1 MSNVAPGDISINDYN
16 YHLPDEKIALFPLKD
31 RDQSKLLI
39 YKKREISDNIF
50 SNITD
55 YLPEKSL
62 LVFNNSKVINA
73 RIRFQKS
80 TGSTIEIFCLEP
92 AESISEYSIVMNQKQ
107 SVTWKCFV
115 GGASKWKEEYL
126 EKEIKIGETAIL
138 LKARI
143 KEKLAEA
150 YNIELSWQPEQFSF
164 AEIIEA
170 AGDIPLPPY
179 IKRSTE
185 STDSN
190 RYQTIYGVH
199 DGSVAAP
206 TAGLHFSDAVFQKLG
221 AAQIKKSFVTL
232 HVGAGTFKPVKATT
246 MKEHEMHAEWIDVD
260 IPTINNLLDNDFVI
274 AVGTTSLRTIETLY
288 WLGVKTLLNPD
299 LDKLELNQW
308 DIYEEGLIEKN
319 ISKENALQRLLDWLN
334 KKKMQR
340 VFTQTQLLITPGYQF
355 KVAKAIVTNF
365 HQPQS
370 TLLLLVAAAIGEDW
384 KKCYQYALENDFRFL
399 SYGDANLLFIAE

>member
-39 YKKREISDNIF
+39 YKKREISESIF

-55 YLPEKSL
+55 YLPENSL

-80 TGSTIEIFCLEP
+80 TGNTIEIFCLEP
-92 AESISEYSIVMNQKQ
+92 AESINEYSTVMNQKQ
-107 SVTWKCFV
+107 SATWKCFV
-115 GGASKWKEEYL
+115 GGSSKWKEEYL
-126 EKEIKIGETAIL
+126 EKEIKIGETTVL
-138 LKARI
+138 LQARI

-150 YNIELSWQPEQFSF
+150 YNIYLSWQPEQFSF

-185 STDSN
+185 INDSN
-190 RYQTIYGVH
+190 RYQTIYGVN

-206 TAGLHFSDAVFQKLG
+206 TAGLHFSDAVFEKLE

-232 HVGAGTFKPVKATT
+232 HVGAGTFKPVKAAT

-260 IPTINNLLDNDFVI
+260 TGTVNNLIENDFI
-274 AVGTTSLRTIETLY
+274 TAVGTTSLRTIETLY
-288 WLGVKTLLNPD
+288 WLGVKSLTKPD
-299 LDKLELNQW
+299 LDKLELSQW
-308 DIYEEGLIEKN
+308 DVYEQGFVEKN
-319 ISKENALQRLLDWLN
+319 ISKETALKGLLAWLN
-334 KKKMQR
+334 KNSLQR
-340 VFTQTQLLITPGYQF
+340 IFTQTQLLITPGYQF
-355 KVAKAIVTNF
+355 KIANALVTNF

>member
-1 MSNVAPGDISINDYN
+1 MSYVAPGDISINDYN

-39 YKKREISDNIF
+39 YKKGRISENIF

-92 AESISEYSIVMNQKQ
+92 AESISEYSSVMNQKQ

-138 LKARI
+138 LIARI

-185 STDSN
+185 TTDSN

-206 TAGLHFSDAVFQKLG
+206 TAGLHFSDTVFQKLE

-232 HVGAGTFKPVKATT
+232 HVGAGTFKPVKAST
-246 MKEHEMHAEWIDVD
+246 MKEHEMHAEWIEVD
-260 IPTINNLLDNDFVI
+260 KTTINNLINNDFVI
-274 AVGTTSLRTIETLY
+274 AVGTTTLRTIETLY
-288 WLGVKTLLNPD
+288 WIGVKALLNPD

-308 DIYEEGLIEKN
+308 DIYNEGLIEKN
-319 ISKENALQRLLDWLN
+319 IPKEEALQGLSDWLD